1 MKERGRARKRETKK
15 KRRKERKKERKREGK
30 RERKRKRERRRGR
43 EREKERRVPATLSR
57 GSEGS
62 NGGEQQAPSVEGR
75 RWRGGGTT
83 GEFGATV
90 DSISLV
96 RARSPFS
103 YACQSTSEQLRSS
116 SETLSV
122 RGRRSFRGR
131 ASVLRSLSRF
141 CCSVRESIY
150 VYIYIYIYTHTH
162 THIYIYIYIY
172 IYIIIITRKE
182 GEAKKI
188 AIFFFFIFFFAE
200 ENVKEDAPGARLPA
214 RHESGEPLP
223 TILRTEDDAS
233 SIVTREGSATRD
245 SSCRESEYRRSL
257 FFSFPPLSPS
267 LPPSLPSSLSSLP
280 PPSRPSFS
288 RKPRGRESS

>member
-15 KRRKERKKERKREGK
+15 REKKREKEGKKEGGKKREKEKERERE
-30 RERKRKRERRRGR
+30 R

-141 CCSVRESIY
+141 CCS
-150 VYIYIYIYTHTH
+150 
-162 THIYIYIYIY
+162 
-172 IYIIIITRKE
+172 E

-245 SSCRESEYRRSL
+245 SSCRESRIGSSGWQKKGRRAKGSE
-257 FFSFPPLSPS
+257 
-267 LPPSLPSSLSSLP
+267 
-280 PPSRPSFS
+280 
-288 RKPRGRESS
+288 G